1 MIKHK
6 CLFFNKDY
14 SNKIDEEFKK
24 GFKDIFQFSNNDIN
38 EFIMLLRKVVYP
50 YKYRDVWE
58 KFIKTSL
65 PAKAE
70 FYDNLNMDGITDSNY
85 KHAKEFVKNSK

>member
-1 MIKHK
+1 
-6 CLFFNKDY
+6 
-14 SNKIDEEFKK
+14 
-24 GFKDIFQFSNNDIN
+24 
-38 EFIMLLRKVVYP
+38 MLLRKVVYP

-58 KFIKTSL
+58 KFIETSL

-70 FYDNLNMDGITDSNY
+70 FYDHLNMDGITDSNY